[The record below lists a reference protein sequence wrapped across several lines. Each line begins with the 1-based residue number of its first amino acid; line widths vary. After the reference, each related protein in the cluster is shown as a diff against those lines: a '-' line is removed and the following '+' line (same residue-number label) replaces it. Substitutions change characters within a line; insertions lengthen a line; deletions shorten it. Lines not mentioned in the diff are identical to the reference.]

1 MTTIAEV
8 RDAIGV
14 LRIEHKRTDALLVAI
29 DTVEAFMQAQP
40 SLVATEEKQKQADQ
54 QLGKTQSLIKSETAR
69 LEEVR
74 AEKSGIISDTKN
86 EIAKLKTAATGEHE
100 KALARAKQATEDTA
114 KIVADCQ
121 VEIAGKR
128 KELEAVNRD
137 LDGLKQR
144 LAG

>member
-14 LRIEHKRTDALLVAI
+14 LRVEHKRTDALLIAI
-29 DTVEAFMQAQP
+29 DTVESFMQAQP
-40 SLVATEEKQKQADQ
+40 ALVQVEEKQARAEQ
-54 QLGKTQSLIKSETAR
+54 QLGRVQASLKTETAR

-74 AEKSGIISDTKN
+74 SEKDGLISATKK
-86 EIAKLKTAATGEHE
+86 EIATLKAAATEEHN

-121 VEIAGKR
+121 AEITKER
-128 KELEAVNRD
+128 KELEAIKVEKAN
-137 LDGLKQR
+137 LAQR
-144 LAG
+144 LTA